1 VRLVFFD
8 DDSDL
13 LLLQQ
18 LSDIPR
24 AFRPYFMGAP
34 ASHLRPCPPCPLR
47 PCARPCFPEASVV
60 HAAWRHLDCLQRLT
74 PQCDYS
80 CTGSFLHGP
89 PCCA

>member
-34 ASHLRPCPPCPLR
+34 APHPRPRAPRRCG
-47 PCARPCFPEASVV
+47 
-60 HAAWRHLDCLQRLT
+60 HALA
-74 PQCDYS
+74 
-80 CTGSFLHGP
+80 
-89 PCCA
+89 